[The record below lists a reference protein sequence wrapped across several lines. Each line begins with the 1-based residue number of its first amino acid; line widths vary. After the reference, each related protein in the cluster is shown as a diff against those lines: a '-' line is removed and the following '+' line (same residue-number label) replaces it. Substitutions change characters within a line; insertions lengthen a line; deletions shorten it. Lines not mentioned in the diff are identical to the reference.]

1 MNEITMIGQDH
12 NYLIHWLKKGEK
24 AKYVDK
30 IKMANGRWRYFY
42 SQAELDAY
50 KLKQKLSTS
59 ASELAGKA
67 KQGLHGMKEGA
78 LDVGARAIVGVARRD
93 SSIAGR
99 LGAHEKGRA
108 NHDQQLANERLAN
121 ARRLQSSSE
130 REMAKSASA
139 YRRGWDDRSDDAS
152 RRSEKL
158 RSQAK
163 EESSWASYWQGRAAE
178 SQKKYDQTI
187 LGRAEARVR
196 RADTRKAT
204 KATRNKLLDAAKNH
218 QESKPTTQ
226 TPQGQ
231 KVGSIFADPATE
243 REKRRSESGFNQK
256 KSQRP
261 QSRKKRVT
269 SGGTG
274 VHKRRRV
281 DLNRFER

>member
-1 MNEITMIGQDH
+1 MYPDQH

-59 ASELAGKA
+59 AGELAGKA
-67 KQGLHGMKEGA
+67 KQGLHGLKEGA
-78 LDVGARAIVGVARRD
+78 LDVGARAVVGVAKRD

-99 LGAHEKGRA
+99 LGAHEKGHV
-108 NHDQQLANERLAN
+108 NHERQLANEHLAN

-139 YRRGWDDRSDDAS
+139 YRRGWDDRGDDAL
-152 RRSEKL
+152 RRSEKM

-163 EESSWASYWQGRAAE
+163 EESSGASYWQGRAAE
-178 SQKKYDQTI
+178 SQKKYDQTV

-196 RADTRKAT
+196 RADVRKAT
-204 KATRNKLLDAAKNH
+204 KATRNKLLDAAKGH

-231 KVGSIFADPATE
+231 KVGSIFTDSAAE
-243 REKRRSESGFNQK
+243 REKRRSKTES
-256 KSQRP
+256 SQRP

-274 VHKRRRV
+274 VHKRRRI